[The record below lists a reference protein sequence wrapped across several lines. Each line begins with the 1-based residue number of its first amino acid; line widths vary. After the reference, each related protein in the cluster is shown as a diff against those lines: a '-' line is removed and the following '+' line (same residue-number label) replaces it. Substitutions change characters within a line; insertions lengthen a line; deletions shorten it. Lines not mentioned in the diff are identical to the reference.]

1 MKCSNQNGINL
12 KHLED
17 GAVIL
22 VSLESKWRWYPIVH
36 ICCCYLKKKDITC
49 KVFFVFSV
57 NEVWV
62 SILLCGH
69 CSDFLIIVFLLLPG
83 KENVPFIVSHMIS
96 GFRIQTL
103 MSSIAWLTSLL
114 LFSSWTQRSAH
125 VVGMPEMYMKVEMID
140 IAAVY
145 TASAVK
151 QTQ

>member
-1 MKCSNQNGINL
+1 
-12 KHLED
+12 
-17 GAVIL
+17 
-22 VSLESKWRWYPIVH
+22 
-36 ICCCYLKKKDITC
+36 
-49 KVFFVFSV
+49 
-57 NEVWV
+57 
-62 SILLCGH
+62 
-69 CSDFLIIVFLLLPG
+69 
-83 KENVPFIVSHMIS
+83 
-96 GFRIQTL
+96 